1 MYISCFQIFFFIE
14 SAICKYIVIKTLIA
28 KTLFFLHFLK
38 IMLRFY
44 SQKTTFVGFILRLKT
59 KTYIVE
65 FNKLRFGLN
74 ELSFPIIADLFT
86 EMTDKHFEKVDAKCN
101 ISLLKKENVL
111 ELKFNINGLIGTS
124 CDTCLDDF
132 ELPLNKTYELL
143 VKLTDGPENLDDDEI
158 IYLPKGLH
166 EFDFKQFVFDYF
178 LLAIPTKISCED
190 AGKEHN
196 QLFVNKLK
204 IDEGEEEDEKPASDP
219 RWDAL
224 KNIYNKN

>member
-1 MYISCFQIFFFIE
+1 M
-14 SAICKYIVIKTLIA
+14 LI
-28 KTLFFLHFLK
+28 
-38 IMLRFY
+38 FY

-86 EMTDKHFEKVDAKCN
+86 EMTDKHFEKVDAKCV
-101 ISLLKKENVL
+101 ISLIKKENVF
-111 ELKFNINGLIGTS
+111 EMQFNINGLIGTN
-124 CDTCLDDF
+124 CDTCLDEF
-132 ELPLNKTYELL
+132 ELPLNKTYDLL

-166 EFDFKQFVFDYF
+166 EFDFKQFIFDYF

-190 AGKEHN
+190 ASKEHN

-204 IDEGEEEDEKPASDP
+204 IDEGDDEEEKPASDP

-224 KNIYNKN
+224 KNIYNKNW